1 MIPPN
6 MFRRIVEIEFEE
18 RQKEAE
24 RRSKMKRDEE
34 NGRVFSKGLFSFLK
48 GKQESGNIGKAGLKE
63 KRLDPSLGACEC
75 K

>member
-34 NGRVFSKGLFSFLK
+34 AGRVFSKGWLSFLK
-48 GKQESGNIGKAGLKE
+48 DRNAGKAGLKE
-63 KRLDPSLGACEC
+63 QRFDSIICAGEC
-75 K
+75 R